1 MIIHIKGLF
10 LLSLL
15 LFSSFLLAQQPSLKW
30 GKISEK
36 EWNMD
41 VCTFDS
47 SASAIILM
55 ENEVIF
61 FSQGRAYLEV
71 HRRIKILDK
80 KGFDYANLEVPY
92 YHYNS
97 FEWVAKFKGVTFN
110 KNEKGKVEKTT
121 VKETFKEKSNEYW
134 SNFKVAFPAI
144 KKGAIIE
151 YKYQYVTKDLM
162 NLEPWEFQHEI
173 PVLYSRVSV
182 EQPDWLNYSVLSFGK
197 ELRKKYDE
205 SPRSEWFLEKLRGY
219 EDEDYVYN
227 PKDYINKIRFQVI
240 QYKGINGWESV
251 IKNWNELGK
260 DKKQDYKK
268 VFRKAQKNKKLL
280 EGLILDTDTE
290 RQKVQKI
297 FHFVRNTYQ
306 WDGYYSTYPGK
317 SFDKLLSTKKGNLA
331 DLNLWMIA
339 LMRTADLEA
348 YPVLISTKSHGKPIA
363 FFPLIKQFNT
373 VICSVEIDGK
383 PLLLDVVERGG
394 KLPYDLLPKEDLNY
408 IGLKLGKD
416 STEWVNI
423 PFDKKSRTQM
433 LIDLDFNKA
442 KGSINVR
449 FNGYPASEKRLM
461 LAKGE
466 QLFSQGRMQGFA
478 GQEIELGEVQIKNRE
493 NKESPLLFNY
503 DLKLKGMPEDD
514 FLYFSP
520 AQWTDFEESPFKK
533 EKRTL
538 PVELPYLYSY
548 QLVIKL
554 QYPEG
559 YQLEE
564 IPEDLTVKLPSDM
577 GSFSF
582 FVEKKP
588 AFCMLRIRFQ
598 MKEVYMSPATYFYLK
613 EFHETISEKVN
624 EALVFKRK

>member
-1 MIIHIKGLF
+1 MHTKGIFILT
-10 LLSLL
+10 LL
-15 LFSSFLLAQQPSLKW
+15 LIPSFLLAQQPSLKW
-30 GKISEK
+30 GKISK
-36 EWNMD
+36 LEWDMEA
-41 VCTFDS
+41 CPFDS

-55 ENEVIF
+55 ENEVIL
-61 FSQGRAYLEV
+61 FSDGRAYLQV
-71 HRRIKILDK
+71 HRRIKILDE
-80 KGFDYANLEVPY
+80 KGFDFANLEVPY
-92 YHYNS
+92 YHYNN
-97 FEWVAKFKGVTFN
+97 FEWVTKFKGVTFN

-121 VKETFKEKSNEYW
+121 VKKTFKEKSNEYW

-151 YKYQYVTKDLM
+151 YKYQYATKDLM

-182 EQPDWLNYSVLSFGK
+182 EQPDWLNYSILSFGS

-205 SPRSEWFLEKLRGY
+205 SPRNEWILENIPGY

-227 PKDYINKIRFQVI
+227 PKDYINKIRFQI
-240 QYKGINGWESV
+240 TQYKGRNGWESV

-260 DKKQDYKK
+260 EKKQDYKK
-268 VFRKAQKNKKLL
+268 VFRKAKKNKSLL
-280 EGLILDTDTE
+280 NDLITEKDTDRE
-290 RQKVQKI
+290 KVEKI
-297 FHFVRNTYQ
+297 FNFVRNTYQ
-306 WDGYYSTYPGK
+306 WNGYYSTYPGK
-317 SFDKLLSTKKGNLA
+317 SFDKLLTTKKGNLA
-331 DLNLWMIA
+331 DLNLWMTA
-339 LMRTADLEA
+339 LMRTAGLEA
-348 YPVLISTKSHGKPIA
+348 YPVLISTKSHGKPIS

-383 PLLLDVVERGG
+383 PLLIDVVERGG
-394 KLPYDLLPKEDLNY
+394 KLPYDLLPKENLNY

-433 LIDLDFNKA
+433 LVDLDFNKRE
-442 KGSINVR
+442 GSINAR

-461 LAKGE
+461 VGE
-466 QLFSQGRMQGFA
+466 GRQLFIQGKLQGFA
-478 GQEIELGEVQIKNRE
+478 GQEIEFGQVEIKNE
-493 NKESPLLFNY
+493 ADSKLPLLFNY
-503 DLKLKGMPEDD
+503 DLKLGEMPEDD

-520 AQWTDFEESPFKK
+520 ARWTDFEESPFKK

-538 PVELPYLYSY
+538 PVELPYLYSN

-554 QYPEG
+554 NYPTA

-564 IPEDLTVKLPSDM
+564 VPTDLVLNLPSDI

-582 FVEKKP
+582 LVERKP
-588 AFCMLRIRFQ
+588 TFCMLRIRFQ
-598 MKEVYMSPATYFYLK
+598 MKEVYLSPVTYFYLK
-613 EFHETISEKVN
+613 EFHDRISEKVN